1 MFPYLGTHVKQIEL
15 CSVSDMVNV
24 THLTLIGHDC
34 LSRFVLVLKYY
45 EATQIISIQLNIEIE
60 NACQPCC
67 FFLHPLKSPHPH
79 LTLLH

>member
-45 EATQIISIQLNIEIE
+45 DFIHIISIQLNMHV
-60 NACQPCC
+60 NRAAFWQY
-67 FFLHPLKSPHPH
+67 LKSPHP
-79 LTLLH
+79 TLLH